1 MSTGSTHISDAS
13 RVVVAKDQVSCGL
26 ADEAAIVNLKN
37 GVYYGLDSVGAR
49 IWNAM
54 REPVTVA
61 QIRDALLGEYE
72 VEPLALERDIRSFLV
87 QLADQG
93 LIEIRA

>member
-13 RVVVAKDQVSCGL
+13 RVVVAKGQVSCGL

-49 IWNAM
+49 IWSAM

-61 QIRDALLGEYE
+61 QIRDALLGEYD
-72 VEPLALERDIRSFLV
+72 VEPLALECDIRSFLL
-87 QLADQG
+87 QLAEQG
-93 LIEIRA
+93 LIEISA